1 MVLAPSEATNLRF
14 SGTELSEVRLSE
26 EERRRLGRVTYYR
39 FENDCGNLQR
49 DEDGYPTGCIVYGQ
63 ESPLRPHACSDLVAG
78 SSGCA
83 KDQIDRVDRSE
94 DEFVVLED

>member
-63 ESPLRPHACSDLVAG
+63 ESPLRPHG